1 MAGIAEDAKVD
12 IQALNELAFDS
23 APVGIVLTEN
33 RVILACNQTF
43 AAIFG
48 YGKDELIG
56 QSFRVLYASNEE
68 FEHMRDIG
76 LKTLR
81 EGRPYSDERIMPR
94 KDGSLFWCRVRA
106 HSPTPDDPLRRTIL
120 TYADMSEQRPYIP
133 LSVRERQIILELSGG
148 RTSKEIAR
156 HLGISPRTVEF
167 YRARLLKK
175 FSVSNVTELLAH
187 LGAPPE

>member
-1 MAGIAEDAKVD
+1 MALTANSEETDLA
-12 IQALNELAFDS
+12 ALCALAFDD

-33 RVILACNQTF
+33 RVIRACNSTF
-43 AAIFG
+43 ASIFG
-48 YGKDELIG
+48 YEKEELLG

-68 FEHMRDIG
+68 FEQMRDIG

-94 KDGSLFWCRVRA
+94 RDGSLFWCRVRA

-120 TYADMSEQRPYIP
+120 TYADLSERRPYVA
-133 LSVRERQIILELSGG
+133 LSVRERQIVLYLSGG
-148 RTSKEIAR
+148 KTSKEIAR
-156 HLGISPRTVEF
+156 RLGISPRTVEY

-175 FSVSNVTELLAH
+175 FRVSNVTELLAH
-187 LGAPPE
+187 LGGPPD

>member
-1 MAGIAEDAKVD
+1 MA
-12 IQALNELAFDS
+12 ALDSLAFEA
-23 APVGIVLTEN
+23 APIGIVLTEN
-33 RVILACNQTF
+33 RVIRACNATF

-48 YGKDELIG
+48 YGKQELLG

-68 FEHMRDIG
+68 FEQMRDIG

-94 KDGSLFWCRVRA
+94 RDGSLFWCRVRA

-120 TYADMSEQRPYIP
+120 TYADISEQRPYEP
-133 LSVRERQIILELSGG
+133 MSMRERQVVLALSGG

-156 HLGISPRTVEF
+156 QLGISPRTVEY

-175 FSVSNVTELLAH
+175 FKVSNVTELLAH
-187 LGAPPE
+187 LGGLPD

>member
-1 MAGIAEDAKVD
+1 MATAANPDDSSFEMFRD
-12 IQALNELAFDS
+12 LAFEG
-23 APVGIVLTEN
+23 APIGIVLTEN
-33 RVILACNQTF
+33 RIIRACNKTF
-43 AAIFG
+43 AEIFG
-48 YGKDELIG
+48 YERDELLG

-68 FEHMRDIG
+68 FEQMRDVG

-81 EGRPYSDERIMPR
+81 EQRRYSDERIMPR

-120 TYADMSEQRPYIP
+120 SYADISDHRPYVS
-133 LSVRERQIILELSGG
+133 LSVRERQIILHLSSGK
-148 RTSKEIAR
+148 TSKEIAR

-187 LGAPPE
+187 LGGAPI

>member
-1 MAGIAEDAKVD
+1 LKSAADTHD
-12 IQALNELAFDS
+12 IDLETLSELAFDS

-33 RVILACNQTF
+33 RVIRACNQTF
-43 AAIFG
+43 ADIFG
-48 YGKDELIG
+48 YEKSELLG

-68 FEHMRDIG
+68 FEQIRDIG
-76 LKTLR
+76 LKTLQ
-81 EGRPYSDERIMPR
+81 ECGRYSDERIMPR

-120 TYADMSEQRPYIP
+120 SYADISDHRPYVS
-133 LSVRERQIILELSGG
+133 LSVRERQIILHLSGG
-148 RTSKEIAR
+148 KTSKEIAR
-156 HLGISPRTVEF
+156 QLDISPRTVEF

-187 LGAPPE
+187 LGGAPI